1 MRATLH
7 TVWNQIRATALRPSD
22 TRQKALSKKYSQEER
37 EIHMRKPRE
46 ARACWQFSRVD
57 RVRQNVGALELAG
70 VVVAGVV
77 AGPRL

>member
-1 MRATLH
+1 
-7 TVWNQIRATALRPSD
+7 
-22 TRQKALSKKYSQEER
+22 
-37 EIHMRKPRE
+37 MRKPRE